1 MTARGSSDNLDTIDY
16 SPLPEDDDAIA
27 QQQKALEDL
36 EMILEHTVV
45 ARPTRYKVVSNGQM
59 LQMANF
65 MLAEVYRTKG
75 ISRKV
80 RDVLVDFQS
89 LLAYIAQDGKEK
101 YRECVQLGQAMDNTY
116 RYLMNCSQLELP
128 ETSARQR
135 LVQEFNR
142 GKQVYDALE
151 EQLRAYTVRGNI
163 VTAFYDRLRDAIRGE
178 YEPLDLDK
186 ISQSSRQIT
195 DKFWPLEGKF

>member
-1 MTARGSSDNLDTIDY
+1 
-16 SPLPEDDDAIA
+16 
-27 QQQKALEDL
+27 
-36 EMILEHTVV
+36 MILEHTVV

-65 MLAEVYRTKG
+65 MLAEVYRTKE
-75 ISRKV
+75 ISTRV
-80 RDVLVDFQS
+80 RDVIVDFQS
-89 LLAYIAQDGKEK
+89 LLAYIAMDGKTK

-116 RYLMNCSQLELP
+116 QYLMNCARMDLP
-128 ETSARQR
+128 ETTTRQR

-151 EQLRAYTVRGNI
+151 EQLRTYTARGNI
-163 VTAFYDRLRDAIRGE
+163 ITAFYDRLRGAIGGE
-178 YEPLDLDK
+178 YEPLDLSK

-195 DKFWPLEGKF
+195 DKFW